1 MIIYKR
7 CSEVNMEDVFEAFNQ
22 GFSDYIIKLS
32 MPKDFFA
39 SRFFGPEGNS
49 LEHSFIALDDK
60 RPIGVVLGG
69 IKDYEGL
76 KTMRCGAL
84 AVISEYRGAGVSKK
98 LMELHRDEA
107 VAMGCRQMFLEVIVG
122 NDRAVSF
129 YKKLGYEKIY
139 DMSFYTLKDAASL
152 VNKHE
157 LNIEIKKI
165 GIATLRAVR
174 ERAMDIHINWQN
186 DMEYIEKLENQV
198 TLGAY
203 IDNKLVGAVSA
214 NKNTRIN
221 FIFVENS
228 LRNKGIGTNLILR
241 AAKELELAK
250 ITAAIPNNS
259 SIAGFLK
266 RSGFAKDSLAQ
277 YEMYYTL

>member
-1 MIIYKR
+1 MD
-7 CSEVNMEDVFEAFNQ
+7 DVFEAFNQ
-22 GFSDYIIKLS
+22 GFADYIIKLN
-32 MPKDFFA
+32 MTKDFFT

-49 LEHSFIALDDK
+49 LEHSFIALHDK
-60 RPIGVVLGG
+60 NPIGVVLGG

-76 KTMRCGAL
+76 KTMRCGTL
-84 AVISEYRGAGVSKK
+84 AVVPEYRGTGVSKR

-107 VAMGCRQMFLEVIVG
+107 VAKGCRQMFLEVIVG
-122 NDRAVSF
+122 NNRAISF

-152 VNKHE
+152 VNKYD

-165 GIATLRAVR
+165 GIATLRSVR
-174 ERAMDIHINWQN
+174 ERIRDIHINWQN
-186 DMEYIEKLENQV
+186 DMEYIEKLEGQV

-221 FIFVENS
+221 FIYVENS
-228 LRNKGIGTNLILR
+228 QRNKGIGTNLILE
-241 AAKELELAK
+241 AARELELSK
-250 ITAAIPNNS
+250 ITAGIPNNAS
-259 SIAGFLK
+259 LAGFLK
-266 RSGFAKDSLAQ
+266 HSSFEKDNLAQ
-277 YEMYYTL
+277 YEMYSF

>member
-7 CSEVNMEDVFEAFNQ
+7 CSEVNMEDIFEAFDR

-32 MPKDFFA
+32 MTKDFFVA
-39 SRFFGPEGNS
+39 RFFGPEGNS
-49 LEHSFIALDDK
+49 LEHSFIAFDDK

-76 KTMRCGAL
+76 KTMRCGTL
-84 AVISEYRGAGVSKK
+84 AVVPEYRGAGISKK

-122 NDRAVSF
+122 NDRAISF

-139 DMSFYTLKDAASL
+139 DMYFYTLKDAVSL

-174 ERAMDIHINWQN
+174 ERAGDIHINWQN
-186 DMEYIEKLENQV
+186 DMEYIEKLENQI

-203 IDNKLVGAVSA
+203 IDNRLVGAISA
-214 NKNTRIN
+214 NKNSRIN
-221 FIFVENS
+221 FIYVENS
-228 LRNKGIGTNLILR
+228 QRNKGIGTNLILE
-241 AAKELELAK
+241 AARELELSK

-259 SIAGFLK
+259 SMAGFLK
-266 RSGFAKDSLAQ
+266 HSGFEKDNLAQ